1 MQLVIKKIVPATI
14 ESNINQLD
22 IYITELQNR
31 YANVIVTEEF
41 ITEGK
46 EDRAKLNKLKKN
58 LADERKKIEKDG
70 LSDVQKFIL
79 KIKEAEKTV
88 GTLSENINNQIKKFE
103 NEEKEKKLNEIK
115 EIKDELCLIRN
126 VEYGTHLD
134 ISGEIVDNPRWTNKG
149 FKKAEIEKEI
159 KEQVEKIKEKYDFIM
174 TQIEIANED
183 IETKIIFSDIVSKF
197 KCNIGEIVKFIAE
210 KKLQIKTTEENI
222 RKKAEE
228 DKQKAIKEAE
238 EKAEKEKQKAIEE
251 AKEEERKKIEH
262 AIEKNEN
269 PEHFRST
276 DDIEK
281 KEKLTTSKPVQSV
294 ASDVDY
300 VALVIKIKNSDFKK
314 AIKLREFL
322 DSDDMKLG
330 YDKYI
335 IPSFTDEKIH
345 IEKDEDYED
354 VAEESKLLYVREEYG
369 ESRRWS
375 IKKYIYY
382 KRESDGRIFGYWKE
396 EPATEMQ
403 EGGDFASSDCF
414 YEVKQDIKINY

>member
-22 IYITELQNR
+22 SYITELQNR

-41 ITEGK
+41 IAEGK

-88 GTLSENINNQIKKFE
+88 GTLSENINNQIRKFE

-115 EIKDELCLIRN
+115 EIKDELCIIKG
-126 VEYGTHLD
+126 VEYGTDLD
-134 ISGEIVDNPRWTNKG
+134 ISSEIVDNPKWTNKG
-149 FKKAEIEKEI
+149 FKKSEIEKEI

-183 IETKIIFSDIVSKF
+183 IETKIVFSDISSKF
-197 KCNIGEIVKFIAE
+197 KYNLGDIVKFIAE
-210 KKLQIKTTEENI
+210 RKLQIKTTEDNMK
-222 RKKAEE
+222 KKAEE
-228 DKQKAIKEAE
+228 DKQKAIQEAA

-251 AKEEERKKIEH
+251 AKEEERKKLNQNIEAH
-262 AIEKNEN
+262 EN
-269 PEHFRST
+269 TEIYRKT

-281 KEKLTTSKPVQSV
+281 NESLTASNTVKNVTS
-294 ASDVDY
+294 DMDY
-300 VALVIKIKNSDFKK
+300 VALVIKIKNSDIKK
-314 AIKLREFL
+314 AIQLKDFL
-322 DSDDMKLG
+322 DSEDIKLE
-330 YDKYI
+330 YEKYI

-345 IEKDEDYED
+345 IGKDQYYED
-354 VAEESKLLYVREEYG
+354 VAEENGLIHESEEYSD
-369 ESRRWS
+369 SRRWS
-375 IKKYIYY
+375 IVKTIYY
-382 KRESDGRIFGYWKE
+382 KREKDGRMFAYWQE

-403 EGGDFASSDCF
+403 EGGDFSKSDCF
-414 YEVKQDIKINY
+414 YEIKQDIKMKY